1 MTAILLEVVKAAC
14 PHLSEEEILEKDRK
28 ILARKIRER
37 KYSTT
42 VQKGRM
48 YSSAKHCNMTELAN
62 KYPDR
67 ISMNEMLTI
76 VKRTAK
82 TIQLRM
88 KQAGV
93 IPQIIQVGRKTYTV
107 TREEFKRVFGV

>member
-14 PHLSEEEILEKDRK
+14 PHLTDEEILEKDRK
-28 ILARKIRER
+28 MLAKKIQQR

-42 VQKGRM
+42 AQKGKM

-88 KQAGV
+88 KQAG
-93 IPQIIQVGRKTYTV
+93 ITPKIIQAGRKTYTV